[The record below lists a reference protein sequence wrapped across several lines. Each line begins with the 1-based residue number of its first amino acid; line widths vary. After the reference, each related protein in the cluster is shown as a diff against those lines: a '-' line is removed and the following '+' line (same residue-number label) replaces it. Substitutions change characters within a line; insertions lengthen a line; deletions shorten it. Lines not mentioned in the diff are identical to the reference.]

1 MPKHGDLKVWHI
13 PQVPMKAFQVPVK
26 NIDEAILVLHIL
38 ANYDIFQF
46 KNKVKPDYCNV
57 QGLIVYDENFDGD
70 GNADWVEWEDEEG
83 NDIDD
88 LRKQSEAIKKDNV
101 GH

>member
-1 MPKHGDLKVWHI
+1 MVHGDLKVWHI
-13 PQVPMKAFQVPVK
+13 PQVPMKAFEVPVK
-26 NIDEAILVLHIL
+26 DIHEAMLVLDVL
-38 ANYDIFQF
+38 VNYDIFQF
-46 KNKVKPDYCNV
+46 ENKVKPDYCNV
-57 QGLIVYDENFDGD
+57 QGLAVYDENFDGD